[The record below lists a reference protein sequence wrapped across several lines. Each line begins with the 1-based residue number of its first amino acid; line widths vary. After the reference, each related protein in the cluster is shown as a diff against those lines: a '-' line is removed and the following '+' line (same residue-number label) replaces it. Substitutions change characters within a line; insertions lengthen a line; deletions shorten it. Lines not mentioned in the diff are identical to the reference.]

1 MKLLGRN
8 RLDEIKNFSTSSKIW
23 VNAWSTEVDTCLWK
37 SLEDIREQFPTVS
50 NPTKGMF
57 IFKVDGCDAFIETL
71 IDFNELLVLVIAV
84 KVK

>member
-8 RLDEIKNFSTSSKIW
+8 RLDKVKNFSNSSKIW
-23 VNAWSTEVDTCLWK
+23 VNAWSSEVDTCHWK

-50 NPTKGMF
+50 NPTNGVF
-57 IFKVDGCDAFIETL
+57 IFKVDECDAYIETS

-84 KVK
+84 KVM